1 MKNFFVKKIKNN
13 LCFFTNEDANHLKN
27 VLRIKLGDKVNCI
40 YKQKKYQCQINS
52 IDPLNALIIQ
62 EVPTAVEFKNHNI
75 ILYQAVIKPKHQEWI
90 LAKATELG
98 ISQIALVIF
107 SRSQPKNIILDHRIQ
122 NIILSSAK
130 QSGRQKLPIFSGNK
144 KFNDLLTEFS
154 QLDCLIV
161 PYENEDKV
169 LLANEIETIDFTN
182 LKNIGLLIGPEGGFT
197 NQEIDIIKMMTNVKL
212 VQLTKTILRSDT
224 ASFFTLSIL
233 INHLFKKGL

>member
-1 MKNFFVKKIKNN
+1 M
-13 LCFFTNEDANHLKN
+13 
-27 VLRIKLGDKVNCI
+27 
-40 YKQKKYQCQINS
+40 
-52 IDPLNALIIQ
+52 
-62 EVPTAVEFKNHNI
+62 PTAVEFENHNI

-107 SRSQPKNIILDHRIQ
+107 SRSQPKNIILDNRIQ

-161 PYENEDKV
+161 PYENEDKA

-182 LKNIGLLIGPEGGFT
+182 LKNIGLLVGPEGGFT